1 MYMYDVQNFKH
12 YKINLE
18 SPVSYF
24 FNHLDDMFM
33 EANKVAKVHNY
44 VSYSYKLTI

>member
-24 FNHLDDMFM
+24 FNHLDEMFM
-33 EANKVAKVHNY
+33 DANKVAKVH
-44 VSYSYKLTI
+44 V